1 MKPKTYIRITSTDD
15 DNDINERNT
24 YYFITTKLP
33 KARIRKEIKND
44 LDVITTEKLW
54 QVEIVGMELIKELED
69 TNMPNYTITQPKTQF
84 FNRYRKILEETF
96 LTNKYITQNYSGATV
111 LQVEANNL
119 KTTMVLQPKYQV
131 LWLILVDMR

>member
-1 MKPKTYIRITSTDD
+1 MIMILT
-15 DNDINERNT
+15 RNT
-24 YYFITTKLP
+24 YYFITTKGLP

-96 LTNKYITQNYSGATV
+96 ITNKYITQNYSGAIY
-111 LQVEANNL
+111 LQVTSNNQIENNNNNNVNR
-119 KTTMVLQPKYQV
+119 TEIQV
-131 LWLILVDMR
+131 RVKSWWI